1 MHSLAARSLVFGLPE
16 AWPGATSLSGSH
28 PTRDPRGMK
37 SAPNSGIGPG
47 LKTIDFAEGP
57 AGELAAISPGQR
69 ASASGEVVGRN
80 ISIETNVNV

>member
-1 MHSLAARSLVFGLPE
+1 
-16 AWPGATSLSGSH
+16 
-28 PTRDPRGMK
+28 MK